1 MRLLLCCLAAL
12 ARPTRGLLP
21 RLGARTRGAT
31 CAPPRAASA
40 APESS
45 VSGPDSVDALREQL
59 FVELDDGF
67 PLFTHANADGAPLQ
81 YERAD
86 GGGKAFALLYADI
99 EHALAELAKNR
110 REYPTLGLRVSP
122 VGLGEACRRAR
133 DGAATIAP
141 GPRALAAAR
150 DIDAGWD
157 AARVPL
163 FGCARLAAQGDAPG
177 ARPRVP
183 WFMSAADAQATL
195 DDARAR
201 ADPAVAAGL
210 ALTCLS
216 LDEAVERIAR
226 RDTGEYDFALIAPRS
241 SMKYCLEAQREA
253 ERAEAMAEAERP
265 GAMPAIRLP
274 GQ

>member
-86 GGGKAFALLYADI
+86 GGGKAFALLYSDI

-110 REYPTLGLRVSP
+110 REYLTLGLRVSP
-122 VGLGEACRRAR
+122 VGLGEAWRRAL
-133 DGAATIAP
+133 GAVGDDRAGPARRGGARSTRA
-141 GPRALAAAR
+141 GTPRACRSSAAR
-150 DIDAGWD
+150 ASPRR
-157 AARVPL
+157 ATR
-163 FGCARLAAQGDAPG
+163 RG

-183 WFMSAADAQATL
+183 WFASAADAQATL

-201 ADPAVAAGL
+201 ARTPPSRQGSRSRASRS
-210 ALTCLS
+210 T
-216 LDEAVERIAR
+216 R
-226 RDTGEYDFALIAPRS
+226 RS
-241 SMKYCLEAQREA
+241 SASRDA
-253 ERAEAMAEAERP
+253 TRASTTSRSSRRAAR
-265 GAMPAIRLP
+265 
-274 GQ
+274 

>member
-86 GGGKAFALLYADI
+86 GGGKAFALLYSDI

-110 REYPTLGLRVSP
+110 REYPTLGLLIGLHVGSLWYWCLDQAIVQRVLSAKSI
-122 VGLGEACRRAR
+122 GHARGACRHP
-133 DGAATIAP
+133 D
-141 GPRALAAAR
+141 LH
-150 DIDAGWD
+150 D
-157 AARVPL
+157 ARVAL
-163 FGCARLAAQGDAPG
+163 
-177 ARPRVP
+177 PR
-183 WFMSAADAQATL
+183 
-195 DDARAR
+195 
-201 ADPAVAAGL
+201 
-210 ALTCLS
+210 
-216 LDEAVERIAR
+216 
-226 RDTGEYDFALIAPRS
+226 
-241 SMKYCLEAQREA
+241 
-253 ERAEAMAEAERP
+253 
-265 GAMPAIRLP
+265 
-274 GQ
+274 